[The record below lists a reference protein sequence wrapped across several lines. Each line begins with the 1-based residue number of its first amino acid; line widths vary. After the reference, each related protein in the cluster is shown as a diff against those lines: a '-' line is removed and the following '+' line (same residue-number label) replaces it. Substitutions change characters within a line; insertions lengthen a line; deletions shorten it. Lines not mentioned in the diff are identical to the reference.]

1 MDHRQS
7 TMDYTQTID
16 FLFNQFP
23 AYQKHGG
30 SAFKPGL
37 ERVNALAELAGN
49 PHKKFK
55 CIHLAG
61 TNGKGSCSHML
72 ASILQEAGYNVGLF
86 TSPHLKDFRER
97 IKINGKEIPEG
108 YVVDF
113 VAEFKE
119 AGKAIEPSFFE
130 YTTIL
135 AFKYFAESDVDIA
148 IIETGLGGR
157 LDCSNIITPEV
168 SVITNIGLD
177 HQKFLGETLPEIAG
191 EKAGI
196 IKPEIPVVIGR
207 KQGETV
213 SVFDYVAFQ
222 NKSKVIWAEDF
233 SANYEL
239 DLKGYYQKEN
249 AKTVLTTIKELISQ
263 GWDISEEKI
272 SDGFSNTIKNTGL
285 KGRWQELQSAPK
297 VICDTGH
304 NIDGVRII
312 ADQIEDQQYEKLHIV
327 WGMVDDKDIETI
339 LNLLPKVGFFY
350 WCAPKIGRALDV
362 NKLAKIGAD
371 NECMGISYNS
381 VEEAKNAALANAGE
395 NDFVFIGGSTF
406 VVAEVL

>member
-1 MDHRQS
+1 MDHGPS
-7 TMDYTQTID
+7 TMDYKQTIE

-37 ERVNALAELAGN
+37 ERVIALSELAGN
-49 PHKKFK
+49 PHQKFK
-55 CIHLAG
+55 SIHLAG

-72 ASILQEAGYNVGLF
+72 ASILQEAGYKVGLF

-97 IKINGKEIPEG
+97 IKINGIEVNEE

-113 VAEFKE
+113 VAQFKE
-119 AGKAIEPSFFE
+119 EAKTIEPSFFE

-135 AFKYFAESDVDIA
+135 AFKYFAEQKVDIA

-177 HQKFLGETLPEIAG
+177 HQQFLGDTLPDIAG

-196 IKPEIPVVIGR
+196 IKPETPVIIGR

-213 SVFDYVAFQ
+213 SVFDYVSHQ
-222 NKSKVIWAEDF
+222 NNSEVTWSENEVV
-233 SANYEL
+233 NYEL

-249 AKTVLTTIKELISQ
+249 AKTVLATIKELIGQ
-263 GWDISEEKI
+263 GWNI
-272 SDGFSNTIKNTGL
+272 SDKHIQAGFGNTIKNTGL
-285 KGRWQELQSAPK
+285 KGRWQQLQSSPK

-304 NIDGVRII
+304 NVDGVKII
-312 ADQIEDQQYEKLHIV
+312 ADQIEDQEFEKLHIV
-327 WGMVDDKDIETI
+327 WGMVDDKDLDTI
-339 LNLLPKVGFFY
+339 LNLLPKIGFFY
-350 WCAPKIGRALDV
+350 WCAPNIGRALNVD
-362 NKLAKIGAD
+362 KLAKAGAE
-371 NECMGISYNS
+371 NECMGIAYNS
-381 VEEAKNAALANAGE
+381 VEEAKKAALENAGL

-406 VVAEVL
+406 VVAEAL